1 MLRTASSETLAPSRW
16 SDWRSSLSARQAAMV
31 RRYVFLVVVL
41 SALGCLYL
49 WQVNMITDLRV
60 QTKEL
65 REQAEGIEGGNA
77 DLMQQLAQWESPAYI
92 EQQALAAGWR
102 PADAPIYVQLP
113 SAPQAVAAMAPAD
126 DTIAWLS
133 AVPTARTVR

>member
-1 MLRTASSETLAPSRW
+1 MLRTTTSGTLAPSRW
-16 SDWRSSLSARQAAMV
+16 ADRRSSLFARQAAMA
-31 RRYVFLVVVL
+31 RRYVFLVVIL

-60 QTKEL
+60 QTQDL
-65 REQAEGIEGGNA
+65 REQAKGIEGGNA

-102 PADAPIYVQLP
+102 PADAPTYVQVP
-113 SAPQAVAAMAPAD
+113 AAPQVVADVVSADSAITWLAALPAAQ
-126 DTIAWLS
+126 TI
-133 AVPTARTVR
+133 R